1 MADVEQIR
9 RAGLDTQ
16 RTADQAVLGVGSNTD
31 DIIEKGDPVFQ
42 IAFFFRDR
50 RPDDRGSIVVVIT
63 LATM

>member
-16 RTADQAVLGVGSNTD
+16 RTADQAVLGVGSNTE

-42 IAFFFRDR
+42 IVSFFFA
-50 RPDDRGSIVVVIT
+50 IVAQT
-63 LATM
+63 LAAPLLL